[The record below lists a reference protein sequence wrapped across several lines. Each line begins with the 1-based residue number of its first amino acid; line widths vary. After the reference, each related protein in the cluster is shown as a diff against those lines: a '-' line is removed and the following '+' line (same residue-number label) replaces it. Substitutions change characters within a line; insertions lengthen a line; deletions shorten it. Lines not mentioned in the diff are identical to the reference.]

1 MNVLLASNI
10 DGITNQYPTD
20 LGDVIKQLQGMLNYK
35 SYSNVATA
43 VQRVRPGSRGIGL
56 NGSAEVAA
64 RILEME
70 RSANGQLRFS
80 STRPERCIRFLGWL
94 YRSAG
99 KRIKF
104 FVPGPAGSAEEYTPT

>member
-70 RSANGQLRFS
+70 RSQMANYDFRARALNVVSDSSGGYTAQLVNYASNFCS
-80 STRPERCIRFLGWL
+80 
-94 YRSAG
+94 
-99 KRIKF
+99 
-104 FVPGPAGSAEEYTPT
+104 GSGRVGRNTPT